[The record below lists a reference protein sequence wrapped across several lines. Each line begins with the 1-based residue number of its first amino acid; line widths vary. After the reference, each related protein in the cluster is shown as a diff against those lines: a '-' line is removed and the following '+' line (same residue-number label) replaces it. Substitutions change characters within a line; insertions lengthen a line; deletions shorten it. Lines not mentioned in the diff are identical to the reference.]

1 MSTMD
6 VLERTSEQGGSDRPE
21 IVNDFS
27 IVVATVNGSGSQTA
41 NGLLARAAFKMGVPV
56 SAKNLF
62 PSNISGLPTWYAIR
76 LSKEGYVGWREG
88 AEILVAFN
96 PATAEEDLA
105 NLPVGGVC
113 VYPDDYKWVNRRDD
127 VVMYGMPAKDIMK
140 QTEIDPKLRDHVKNM
155 VYVGAL
161 AHLLGFEV
169 DELRSGLMHHFK
181 GKQKPVDMNMAV
193 VELAMDWAKNNLT
206 KSDPYRIERMD
217 KTDGLIMIDGNTAGA
232 LGAIFGGVTFASWY
246 PITPSTSLIDA
257 LNGYL
262 PRLRPAQDGK
272 ADYAVVQA
280 EDELAAIG
288 MLLGAGW
295 AGARSMTSTS
305 GPGISLM
312 TEFAGMGYFAEIP
325 GVIWDIQRVGPSTG
339 LPTRTSQA
347 DILAVYFLGHGD
359 TRQIVLLPGSMKEC
373 FEFGWRAFD
382 LAERLQTPVFVLSD
396 LDLGMNV
403 WMTEPFD
410 YPDQPM
416 DRGKVLTREDI
427 VAAGDFARYKDT
439 DGDGITYRTL
449 PGNEHPLSAYFTRGT
464 GHNEQAVYSERPDDW
479 ENNLKRLAKKHD
491 TARKMVPAPVVD
503 IRDGA
508 EIGIIAYGSTQD
520 AINEARDLL
529 SAEGIETSYI
539 RVRALPM
546 ENSLTDFVAK
556 HKRLYVVEL
565 SADAQLRS
573 LVQLHI
579 PERAAD
585 MRSVAHLDG
594 LPMTAAYVRNGIL
607 DQEKKNK
614 EQEN

>member
-1 MSTMD
+1 
-6 VLERTSEQGGSDRPE
+6 
-21 IVNDFS
+21 
-27 IVVATVNGSGSQTA
+27 
-41 NGLLARAAFKMGVPV
+41 
-56 SAKNLF
+56 
-62 PSNISGLPTWYAIR
+62 
-76 LSKEGYVGWREG
+76 
-88 AEILVAFN
+88 
-96 PATAEEDLA
+96 
-105 NLPVGGVC
+105 
-113 VYPDDYKWVNRRDD
+113 
-127 VVMYGMPAKDIMK
+127 MYGMPAKDLMK

-161 AHLLGFEV
+161 AHLLGFELDV
-169 DELRSGLMHHFK
+169 LREGLLHHFK
-181 GKQKPVDMNMAV
+181 GKQKPVDMNMTV
-193 VELAMDWAKNNLT
+193 VELAIDWARNNLV
-206 KSDPYRIERMD
+206 KSDPFRIERMD

-347 DILAVYFLGHGD
+347 DILPVYFLGHGD
-359 TRQIVLLPGSMKEC
+359 TRQIVLLPGTMKEC

-410 YPDQPM
+410 YPDKPM
-416 DRGKVLTREDI
+416 DRGKVLTKEDI
-427 VAAGDFARYKDT
+427 AKAGEFARYKDT

-464 GHNEQAVYSERPDDW
+464 GHNEAAVYSERPDDW
-479 ENNLKRLAKKHD
+479 ENNLKRLARKHE
-491 TARKMVPAPVVD
+491 TARTLVPPPIAD
-503 IRDGA
+503 IREGA
-508 EIGIIAYGSTQD
+508 QVGIIAYGSTQD
-520 AINEARDLL
+520 AINEARDML

-539 RVRALPM
+539 RIRALPM
-546 ENSLTDFVAK
+546 DDTLTDFVSK

-573 LVQLHI
+573 LVRLHV
-579 PERAAD
+579 PERAVD

-594 LPMTAAYVRNGIL
+594 LPMTASYVRKGIM
-607 DQEKKNK
+607 DQESQYM
-614 EQEN
+614 EQENS

>member
-1 MSTMD
+1 
-6 VLERTSEQGGSDRPE
+6 
-21 IVNDFS
+21 
-27 IVVATVNGSGSQTA
+27 
-41 NGLLARAAFKMGVPV
+41 
-56 SAKNLF
+56 
-62 PSNISGLPTWYAIR
+62 
-76 LSKEGYVGWREG
+76 
-88 AEILVAFN
+88 
-96 PATAEEDLA
+96 
-105 NLPVGGVC
+105 
-113 VYPDDYKWVNRRDD
+113 
-127 VVMYGMPAKDIMK
+127 
-140 QTEIDPKLRDHVKNM
+140 
-155 VYVGAL
+155 
-161 AHLLGFEV
+161 
-169 DELRSGLMHHFK
+169 
-181 GKQKPVDMNMAV
+181 
-193 VELAMDWAKNNLT
+193 
-206 KSDPYRIERMD
+206 
-217 KTDGLIMIDGNTAGA
+217 
-232 LGAIFGGVTFASWY
+232 
-246 PITPSTSLIDA
+246 ITPSTSLIDA

-359 TRQIVLLPGSMKEC
+359 TKQVVLLPGTMKEC

-382 LAERLQTPVFVLSD
+382 LAERLQTPIFVLSD

-416 DRGKVLTREDI
+416 DRGKVLTKEDI
-427 VAAGDFARYKDT
+427 IAAGEFARYKDS

-491 TARKMVPAPVVD
+491 TARKLVPAPIID
-503 IRDGA
+503 IRDGT

-529 SAEGIETSYI
+529 SAEGIEASYI

-546 ENSLTDFVAK
+546 DDSLTDFVAK

-585 MRSVAHLDG
+585 MHSVAHLDG
-594 LPMTAAYVRNGIL
+594 LPMTAAYVRKGIL
-607 DQEKKNK
+607 DQEKKYM
-614 EQEN
+614 EQENS